1 MPQLVN
7 VFATKTEN
15 LQSICSIHTVEEK
28 PTCTSCDLTFPSTMV
43 HISPQVKN
51 KYSKFQIEACY

>member
-7 VFATKTEN
+7 MFATKTEN
-15 LQSICSIHTVEEK
+15 LQSISRIHMVEEK
-28 PTCTSCDLTFPSTMV
+28 PTSTSCDLTFQSTTM
-43 HISPQVKN
+43 HISPQIKN